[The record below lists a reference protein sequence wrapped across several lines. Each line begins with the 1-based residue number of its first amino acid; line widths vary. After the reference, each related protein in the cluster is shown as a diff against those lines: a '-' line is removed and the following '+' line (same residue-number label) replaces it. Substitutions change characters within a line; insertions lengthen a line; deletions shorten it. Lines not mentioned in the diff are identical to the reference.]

1 MLVFSN
7 IFTYFQEP
15 SIDKCFCI
23 FQVILKSYVHV
34 YDWYIE
40 NGDYNGHMTQQ
51 PITMPNNREIPFAG
65 TRNAMATTH
74 CRRATT
80 NHSGTIAGGDL
91 NINLAILYI
100 ELYLY
105 NVV

>member
-23 FQVILKSYVHV
+23 FQVLLKSYGHV

-40 NGDYNGHMTQQ
+40 NGDYNGHDPTTDHDAEQQ
-51 PITMPNNREIPFAG
+51 GESVCWDKEGNGYYTLSEGNYQPLWY
-65 TRNAMATTH
+65 
-74 CRRATT
+74 CRRRGAKP
-80 NHSGTIAGGDL
+80 
-91 NINLAILYI
+91 
-100 ELYLY
+100 
-105 NVV
+105 